1 MPHVLHYCQRYN
13 LGKWFIGKYRL
24 RKDFISC
31 ESPLLMSPPSDLAAK
46 YNYGIRPG
54 DNSRKDYS
62 ERQTKSHAFMICAL
76 IEALN
81 DAAYYFKRHNCNNTI
96 TNYKRD
102 YVFFDDMSTPEDE
115 M

>member
-1 MPHVLHYCQRYN
+1 M

-31 ESPLLMSPPSDLAAK
+31 EAPLLTVPPEDVAVK
-46 YNYGIRPG
+46 YDYHISPG
-54 DNSRKDYS
+54 DKKMEQKKYTNPKAIKY
-62 ERQTKSHAFMICAL
+62 HAFMMCAL
-76 IEALN
+76 IKGLN
-81 DAAYYFKRHNCNNTI
+81 DAATYYKDHHCDKETA
-96 TNYKRD
+96 NYEKS